1 MVRPD
6 KRMRRRAAHSRWE
19 ALAPRLHYDEA
30 AGTALHDER
39 LDTVVRRLVAS
50 GAASVLDLG
59 CGSGALLRRLVAEP
73 RFTRI
78 VGVDLSGESILAA
91 ERALAPLCP
100 VDGGRLSLVHGS
112 FARADA
118 GLTGFD
124 AAAMVETIEHV
135 DPAHLSRV
143 EHAVFAELRPGNVL
157 VTTPNREYN
166 PLFGLADGER
176 RHPDHRFEWTRSRF
190 ASWAGGVAAR
200 NGYRVTFTE
209 IGPSHPLLG
218 SPTQMAV
225 FGRDEGA
232 PETTPRA

>member
-6 KRMRRRAAHSRWE
+6 RRTRRRASAARWDAFPAE
-19 ALAPRLHYDEA
+19 ALAPQLHYDETT
-30 AGTALHDER
+30 GTALHDER
-39 LDTVVRRLVAS
+39 LDAVVRHLVAS
-50 GAASVLDLG
+50 GAGSVLDLG

-91 ERALAPLCP
+91 ERSLAPLCP
-100 VDGGRLSLVHGS
+100 VDGRRLSLVHGS
-112 FARADA
+112 FTVAEAA
-118 GLTGFD
+118 LAGFD

-135 DPAHLSRV
+135 EPAHLSRV
-143 EHAVFAELRPGNVL
+143 EHAVFAELRPGTVL

-166 PLFGLADGER
+166 VMFGLADGEF

-190 ASWAGGVAAR
+190 ASWAGGVAGR
-200 NGYRVTFTE
+200 NGYHATLVE

-225 FGRDEGA
+225 FQRDQNTA
-232 PETTPRA
+232 K